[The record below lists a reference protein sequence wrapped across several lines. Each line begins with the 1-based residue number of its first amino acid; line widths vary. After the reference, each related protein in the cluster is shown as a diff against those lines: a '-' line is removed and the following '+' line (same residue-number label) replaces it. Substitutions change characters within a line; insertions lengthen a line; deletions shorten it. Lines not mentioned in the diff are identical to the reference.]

1 MATAPVDSPLRRN
14 PVFWIVWLIPA
25 ATVVAGL
32 TTLGIALRSADHP
45 LPPAYHWEGERLDR
59 DFALARNAATHGIE
73 MTFKLDA
80 DALACSAALRKAPDD
95 PATLTLLFTNGSDAG
110 LDRVVLMKRVEA
122 GQYRGTC
129 GPLPAGRWRLAI
141 EDAAGAWALRDEFNG
156 RVDQL
161 ELRAHDP
168 GAGA

>member
-1 MATAPVDSPLRRN
+1 MAEKGNERDRASRK
-14 PVFWIVWLIPA
+14 
-25 ATVVAGL
+25 
-32 TTLGIALRSADHP
+32 
-45 LPPAYHWEGERLDR
+45 PPT
-59 DFALARNAATHGIE
+59 ARNVYCENT
-73 MTFKLDA
+73 

-161 ELRAHDP
+161 EVRAHAP